1 MENDYEEVEQDDTE
15 DTTEDIDW
23 FGEPSNFW

>member
-1 MENDYEEVEQDDTE
+1 MENDNEEVEQDDTE
-15 DTTEDIDW
+15 DTENVDW